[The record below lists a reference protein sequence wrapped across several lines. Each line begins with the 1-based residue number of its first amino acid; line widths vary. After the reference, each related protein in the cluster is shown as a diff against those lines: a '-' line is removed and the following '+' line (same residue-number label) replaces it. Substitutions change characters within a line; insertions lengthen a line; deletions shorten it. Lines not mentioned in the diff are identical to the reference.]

1 MSVVGFVGLGNMGA
15 ALAANLV
22 AAGHAVVATDVA
34 GPERNVAGAEFV
46 ADAATVAARADVVV
60 FSLPDG
66 KVSEIVAR
74 QLVAAPARR
83 CRFVIDTSTIGPAA
97 SATVDGL
104 LAEAGI
110 GYVDAPVS
118 GGVAGAKARTWHAT
132 AQRSTRPH
140 V

>member
-83 CRFVIDTSTIGPAA
+83 CDAGAGSVRPAR
-97 SATVDGL
+97 
-104 LAEAGI
+104 
-110 GYVDAPVS
+110 
-118 GGVAGAKARTWHAT
+118 GVAQHGRKL
-132 AQRSTRPH
+132 RP
-140 V
+140 VLLRNPDPRR